1 MQDREVDL
9 RKEDKKSIIELA
21 NSLPGPKILYVNDKM
36 GYGLF
41 AERDYDVGEFVTFYG
56 GVKGPRTKQGDYVVD
71 VNDIKTFD
79 SEFVFK
85 ISEKGRWIN
94 SSKDNFNV
102 EFKYRNKKVV
112 AITTKKVKRG
122 EQFFIYYGKDY
133 VFPEKEKTT
142 LDRLTKINEDILFII
157 DILSIQPVQPIF
169 TTLNSEK
176 KINASFQFELF

>member
-9 RKEDKKSIIELA
+9 RKEDKKLIIELA
-21 NSLPGPKILYVNDKM
+21 NSLPGPKVLYVDDDM

-41 AERDYDVGEFVTFYG
+41 AERDYNEGEIVTYYG
-56 GVKGPRTKQGDYVVD
+56 GVKGVKAKGDYVVD

-79 SEFVFK
+79 SEYIFK

-94 SSKDNFNV
+94 SSKYNFNV

-112 AITTKKVKRG
+112 AITTKPVKSG
-122 EQFFIYYGKDY
+122 EQFFINYGKYY
-133 VFPEKEKTT
+133 VFPEKEKTI
-142 LDRLTKINEDILFII
+142 LDRLTQINNDILGII
-157 DILSIQPVQPIF
+157 DILNIQKLPPIF

-176 KINASFQFELF
+176 KINAPFQFELF